1 MHTENQL
8 PRLPGSAYEV
18 ELEGGSGGWGSGD
31 PNFFLHISFSWV
43 KIKLHTEIQLLRL
56 PGSALK
62 VLLGWW
68 VVVQLI
74 TLSTPTRV
82 EVELG

>member
-1 MHTENQL
+1 
-8 PRLPGSAYEV
+8 V
-18 ELEGGSGGWGSGD
+18 GGWVG
-31 PNFFLHISFSWV
+31 
-43 KIKLHTEIQLLRL
+43 
-56 PGSALK
+56 
-62 VLLGWW
+62 W

>member
-1 MHTENQL
+1 L
-8 PRLPGSAYEV
+8 LKS
-18 ELEGGSGGWGSGD
+18 LSGVG
-31 PNFFLHISFSWV
+31 
-43 KIKLHTEIQLLRL
+43 
-56 PGSALK
+56 
-62 VLLGWW
+62 W